1 LTIFDYGVSLSESFE
16 IKKLDSPGFELAT
29 FLVDRL
35 DGELKLK
42 KVNGIEFIIR
52 FNVEKN
58 NHALTSALHLIKVAL
73 AHPAA
78 SNGVCSRHR
87 SKFR

>member
-1 LTIFDYGVSLSESFE
+1 MFIFYYNFNFLLTG
-16 IKKLDSPGFELAT
+16 
-29 FLVDRL
+29 
-35 DGELKLK
+35 
-42 KVNGIEFIIR
+42 NGLLREFCYD
-52 FNVEKN
+52 
-58 NHALTSALHLIKVAL
+58 LIKVAL